1 MRAGGRLRKGAVEMA
16 QGLEAAR
23 RDDYVQAMAWVRASA
38 LMIGLAGLAAPA
50 GAHPHVFIDAGVE
63 LRFDGAGRLD
73 AVRVV
78 WVYDDLTSLM
88 ILADRGLDPDGDGAL
103 TAAEAAALS
112 GFDMQ
117 WDAGFAG
124 DTYLLQGDQ
133 PMALGRPQDWTAAVV
148 GGRIITTHLRRLDT
162 PVAPAA
168 VPIVVQ
174 VYDPGYYTAYAIAA
188 DPVIRG
194 RDGCVAEVYGP
205 DLDAAQEALQ
215 AAMKELSGLDLE
227 QGFPAV
233 GQNYAEEVRLTCL
246 QN

>member
-1 MRAGGRLRKGAVEMA
+1 MV
-16 QGLEAAR
+16 
-23 RDDYVQAMAWVRASA
+23 
-38 LMIGLAGLAAPA
+38 IGLAGLAAPA

-63 LRFDGAGRLD
+63 LRFDGAGRLE
-73 AVRVV
+73 ALRVV

-88 ILADRGLDPDGDGAL
+88 ILADRGLDTDGDGTL
-103 TAAEAAALS
+103 TDAESATLR

-133 PMALGRPQDWTAAVV
+133 PLGLGRPQDWTAAVV
-148 GGRIITTHLRRLDT
+148 AGRIVTTHLRPLET
-162 PVAPAA
+162 PVAPGALP
-168 VPIVVQ
+168 VVVQ
-174 VYDPGYYTAYAIAA
+174 VYDPGYYTAYALSA

-194 RDGCVAEVYGP
+194 REGCVAEVYGP

-233 GQNYAEEVRLTCL
+233 GQNYAEEVRLTCP
-246 QN
+246 QD

>member
-1 MRAGGRLRKGAVEMA
+1 MRWRRATALAV
-16 QGLEAAR
+16 
-23 RDDYVQAMAWVRASA
+23 
-38 LMIGLAGLAAPA
+38 GLAGLGAPA

-63 LRFDGAGRLD
+63 LRFDGDGRLD

-88 ILADRGLDPDGDGAL
+88 ILADRGFDPEGNGVL
-103 TAAEAAALS
+103 TDEETARLN

-117 WDAGFAG
+117 WDPEFAG
-124 DTYLLQGDQ
+124 DTYLLQGDH
-133 PMALGRPQDWTAAVV
+133 PLALGRPQDWTAKVV
-148 GGRIITTHLRRLDT
+148 EGRIITTHLRRLDA
-162 PVAPAA
+162 PVRPGA
-168 VPIVVQ
+168 VPVLVQ

-188 DPVIRG
+188 APLIRG
-194 RDGCVAEVYGP
+194 RDDCVAEVFGP

-233 GQNYAEEVRLTCL
+233 GQNYAEEVRLTCP
-246 QN
+246 QD